1 MSADPV
7 LQSLGRIEGKLESIE
22 NMAKEHREDDVR
34 RFTDVYKKLG
44 DHDQEIAKAQGAKGA
59 LLWAAGVVAG
69 IVGLVAPALAKK
81 MGWL

>member
-1 MSADPV
+1 MNEILTA
-7 LQSLGRIEGKLESIE
+7 LGRIEGKLDSQIE
-22 NMAKEHREDDVR
+22 QATEHRADDVR
-34 RFTDVYKKLG
+34 RFTDVYKRLG

>member
-1 MSADPV
+1 MNEVMQA
-7 LQSLGRIEGKLESIE
+7 LGRIEGKLDSQIE
-22 NMAKEHREDDVR
+22 LATEHRADDVR
-34 RFTDVYKKLG
+34 RFTDVYKRLG